1 MKRREL
7 MRHNMS
13 LCGTGRPNSI
23 VNEAEF
29 IDCSELWIMSGR
41 QNEIRPSRQSGH
53 AICYFILDLILRVPK

>member
-23 VNEAEF
+23 VNEAEI

-41 QNEIRPSRQSGH
+41 QNEIGHHNSLAMQS
-53 AICYFILDLILRVPK
+53 IISYWTSF